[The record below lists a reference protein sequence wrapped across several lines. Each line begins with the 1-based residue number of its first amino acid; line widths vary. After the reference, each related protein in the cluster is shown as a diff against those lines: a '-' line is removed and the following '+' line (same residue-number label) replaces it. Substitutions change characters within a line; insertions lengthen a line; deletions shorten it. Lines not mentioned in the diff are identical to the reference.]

1 MDCRKSLFSANGSG
15 IRAKTEF
22 DPAHWWTLEF
32 VSHIERFSANP
43 KLTASAKSY
52 ARSGKVLEASLC
64 AGTIEA
70 RVQGPRKTPYQV
82 RLYCECLSEEQAT
95 RLKRRLTEKA
105 ITAATLLSG
114 EIPPEAKEAFASEG
128 VPLFPNEY
136 ARHRRLCN
144 CPDQGNACKH
154 ILAVL
159 FVIADVID
167 QDPMTLLKIRGLDR
181 DDLLPAL
188 LAPRDDPGVLASC
201 QPCGAS
207 ESARSENAGADA
219 EQDEQNA
226 SFPLDAS
233 FYGSSEL
240 PGDLVDLWNRPPECA
255 SFPDPHAPILNF
267 PFWKGEATFSDS
279 IEPYY
284 ESVRKALR
292 GKA

>member
-15 IRAKTEF
+15 IRARTEF

-32 VSHIERFSANP
+32 VGHIERCSANP
-43 KLTASAKSY
+43 RLTASAKSC

-64 AGTIEA
+64 AGMIEA
-70 RVQGPRKTPYQV
+70 RVRGHGKHSYQV
-82 RLYCECLSEEQAT
+82 RLYCEPLAEGQAI
-95 RLKRRLTEKA
+95 RLKRRLAEKA

-114 EIPPEAKEAFASEG
+114 EIPPEAEEAFASEG
-128 VPLFPNEY
+128 LSLFPNGF
-136 ARHRRLCN
+136 ARQRRMCN
-144 CPDQGNACKH
+144 CPDQGSSCKH

-167 QDPMTLLKIRGLDR
+167 RDPMALLKIRGLDR

-188 LAPRDDPGVLASC
+188 LAPRGRPGVTAPC
-201 QPCGAS
+201 QS
-207 ESARSENAGADA
+207 RGADEGVTFEHPGA
-219 EQDEQNA
+219 DTEKEEPL
-226 SFPLDAS
+226 PLDAS
-233 FYGSSEL
+233 FYGASEL
-240 PGDLVDLWNRPPECA
+240 PGDLMDLWNRPPEHA

-284 ESVRKALR
+284 ESVRKTLR